1 MNLALK
7 PQEAAIDRSVAEVLE
22 AVSRETSALH
32 HLAMALQTMAGD
44 LIERA
49 RLEPQ
54 DPLMEEAQ
62 ALDALAQ
69 KLDAL
74 TGFLDR
80 VARSA
85 PPSWRLDIAH
95 AIEPV
100 FLADLAKRLCRE
112 LSPEDDV
119 LAQSGDFEL
128 F

>member
-1 MNLALK
+1 MNLAAK
-7 PQEAAIDRSVAEVLE
+7 QPAEPVDRGVAEVLE

-32 HLAMALQTMAGD
+32 HSAMALQTMAGD

-49 RLEPQ
+49 RLEPH
-54 DPLMEEAQ
+54 DPLIEEAQ

-74 TGFLDR
+74 TGFLER
-80 VARSA
+80 LAQTA
-85 PPSWRLDIAH
+85 PPAWRLDIAR

-112 LSPEDDV
+112 HAPEDDD
-119 LAQSGDFEL
+119 LSQSGDFEL